1 MEKRHSHHQFITLS
15 GSSGR
20 PKYTT
25 RHLAALDFLLHIP
38 MTREAEIRK
47 TGKANASK
55 VQQMEDTDEL
65 LDQERIDEVEEES
78 VDESANPSPVP
89 PQTSNNLSVN
99 PDLASAE
106 ELYVANMSEFAGKK
120 LKGPSSQIIRY
131 PGNIRYQLSR
141 ITDQSALCRQ
151 WEDQLLSK
159 PSSPTLMMNRTTN
172 DTTNSLLEGRMF
184 FSRARSYP
192 LMVCSVIKYDAGEE
206 KARIEKMKAEDQKG
220 LEVYELPHRD
230 WRGFSYKP
238 LFKQLQEERSG
249 DYFFEQGY
257 LYDPNSLD
265 DPSMLYGS
273 HRYVLQRSV
282 QTGPILSSMILY
294 VNKEELRESLNEQF
308 HERHPNLPP
317 SLTLSKIRNIKKKIL
332 VTCVKLE
339 IELST
344 VALGMINFERLCL
357 KGYVTK
363 LNRKLSMAVAI
374 LLAYKF
380 NENMCQR
387 YHKTLEQLLEH
398 FDQEWDLSRK
408 QIFEAEFG
416 AYVYLGFSLHVPYQ
430 HLYLMYTRLLTLINK
445 SSRRYLGEDMQD
457 VFMQDILCIEHTKQS
472 QDQGDEDGSN
482 KDEDEDDEQQKEVE
496 EDKTG
501 GNEKDKKS
509 KETLVGSNVPFANDH
524 SAKEETLDS
533 SKTIDN
539 KHPAEVTSLFSEGL
553 ASKNKTQIF
562 SLPNLM
568 FFEGEKRKSK
578 EKDLKDK
585 ELKGSDHVEKEKEN
599 ENEVSEE
606 KAESILSPMPN
617 FKSLTGSILKIP
629 KRLSSSTPPLP
640 DQKST
645 NPTPA
650 VAALVKQG
658 SSTSLSGMNL
668 EEINEAKTSSFTCV
682 DGKM

>member
-38 MTREAEIRK
+38 MSREAEIRH
-47 TGKANASK
+47 TGKLNASK
-55 VQQMEDTDEL
+55 VQQMEDTDEM
-65 LDQERIDEVEEES
+65 LDQERLDEEEGGS
-78 VDESANPSPVP
+78 DHDKNSGPNNNTNTSTL
-89 PQTSNNLSVN
+89 PQQGNNNTSTLNTDVNN
-99 PDLASAE
+99 AE
-106 ELYVANMSEFAGKK
+106 ELYIATMAEFAGKK
-120 LKGPSSQIIRY
+120 LKGPSSQVIKY
-131 PGNIRYQLSR
+131 PANIRYQLSR
-141 ITDQSALCRQ
+141 ITEQSALCRQ
-151 WEDQLLSK
+151 WEDTLLNK
-159 PSSPTLMMNRTTN
+159 PSSPTLLPSSESHN
-172 DTTNSLLEGRMF
+172 NSLVEGRLF

-192 LMVCSVIKYDAGEE
+192 MMVCSIIKYDAGEE
-206 KARIEKMKAEDQKG
+206 KARIEKMKADDQKG

-249 DYFFEQGY
+249 EYFFEQGY

-332 VTCVKLE
+332 VTCVKLD

-380 NENMCQR
+380 NENMCQK
-387 YHKTLEQLLEH
+387 YHKTLEQLLEY
-398 FDQEWDLSRK
+398 FDQEWDLSKK

-416 AYVYLGFSLHVPYQ
+416 AYVYLGFLLHAPYQ
-430 HLYLMYTRLLTLINK
+430 HLYLMYSRLLTLLNK

-457 VFMQDILCIEHTKQS
+457 VFMQDILCLERTKQS
-472 QDQGDEDGSN
+472 QLQQQQEAEENGSN
-482 KDEDEDDEQQKEVE
+482 KEEEDDEDRHKEVE
-496 EDKTG
+496 EEKNG
-501 GNEKDKKS
+501 KDKALSKTTRSSPVPERDNNFDSDKVGDNPETTSSSDFFATKS
-509 KETLVGSNVPFANDH
+509 KSQ
-524 SAKEETLDS
+524 K
-533 SKTIDN
+533 
-539 KHPAEVTSLFSEGL
+539 
-553 ASKNKTQIF
+553 F

-568 FFEGEKRKSK
+568 FFEEKRKSK
-578 EKDLKDK
+578 DKDK
-585 ELKGSDHVEKEKEN
+585 EKDKERTSEGEKGEKERD
-599 ENEVSEE
+599 SESSNNNGNNNANDE
-606 KAESILSPMPN
+606 KGEGFVSPMPN

-629 KRLSSSTPPLP
+629 KRLSSTTPPLP
-640 DQKST
+640 DAK
-645 NPTPA
+645 NA
-650 VAALVKQG
+650 VTLVKQD
-658 SSTSLSGMNL
+658 SSSNLSVT
-668 EEINEAKTSSFTCV
+668 EESHEMKS
-682 DGKM
+682 